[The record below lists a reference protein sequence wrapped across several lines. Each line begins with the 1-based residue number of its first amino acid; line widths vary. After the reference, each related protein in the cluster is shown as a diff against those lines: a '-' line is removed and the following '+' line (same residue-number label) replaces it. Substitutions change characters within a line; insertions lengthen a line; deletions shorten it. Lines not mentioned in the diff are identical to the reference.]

1 MPLRNFQFMSIKE
14 LKKHE
19 KGILNLYEDEKKKQ
33 KIHNKIDENTLF
45 DIKLTNEEVRE
56 ISKLVREHI

>member
-1 MPLRNFQFMSIKE
+1 MSIKE

>member
-19 KGILNLYEDEKKKQ
+19 KGILNLYEDEKKKS
-33 KIHNKIDENTLF
+33 KTHNKTDENHLF
-45 DIKLTNEEVRE
+45 DIKLTNEEVRGG
-56 ISKLVREHI
+56 IRVV

>member
-45 DIKLTNEEVRE
+45 DIKLTN
-56 ISKLVREHI
+56 